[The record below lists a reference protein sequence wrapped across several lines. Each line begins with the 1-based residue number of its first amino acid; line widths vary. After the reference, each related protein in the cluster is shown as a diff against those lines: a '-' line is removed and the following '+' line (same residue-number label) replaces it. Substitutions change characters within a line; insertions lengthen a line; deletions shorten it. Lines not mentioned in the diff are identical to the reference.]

1 MFEHL
6 LCSCQIL
13 RLRLVFSFESTDK
26 ASILKSTFVFF
37 FRFSYIKTKQLKIS
51 QVMYYKLKAKE
62 VEQEEEAR
70 KFIAEYGE
78 EAYIATQKLL

>member
-1 MFEHL
+1 
-6 LCSCQIL
+6 
-13 RLRLVFSFESTDK
+13 
-26 ASILKSTFVFF
+26 
-37 FRFSYIKTKQLKIS
+37 
-51 QVMYYKLKAKE
+51 MYYKLKAKE